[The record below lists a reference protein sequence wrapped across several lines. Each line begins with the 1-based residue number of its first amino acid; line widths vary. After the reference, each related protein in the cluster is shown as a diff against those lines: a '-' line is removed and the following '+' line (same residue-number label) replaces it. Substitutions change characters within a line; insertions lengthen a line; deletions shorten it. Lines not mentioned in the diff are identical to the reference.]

1 MVLSCSDIQKL
12 GSGVPGFGNGSRIGV
27 DLIQLLCW
35 GSTGLQ
41 GKNQANCKA
50 RESFFHLL
58 LRLIGRLAFGQLK
71 GIDLVGS
78 RAVRRVFLDGLGLEH
93 RFGEGDALGDFG
105 FQHGQGQFEQ
115 AQFAPG
121 DCGITR
127 ID

>member
-1 MVLSCSDIQKL
+1 MVLSCSDVPKL
-12 GSGVPGFGNGSRIGV
+12 GSGVPIFGSGSRIGF
-27 DLIQLLCW
+27 DLIQVLCW
-35 GSTGLQ
+35 ESTGLQ
-41 GKNQANCKA
+41 GKDQAKGKA

-71 GIDLVGS
+71 GIYLVGS

-93 RFGEGDALGDFG
+93 RFGEGDALGELG
-105 FQHGQGQFEQ
+105 FQHWQGQLEQ

>member
-1 MVLSCSDIQKL
+1 VLGVHGFAGQE
-12 GSGVPGFGNGSRIGV
+12 SGE
-27 DLIQLLCW
+27 
-35 GSTGLQ
+35 LQ
-41 GKNQANCKA
+41 GQ
-50 RESFFHLL
+50 RVVFHLL

-71 GIDLVGS
+71 GIYLVGS

-93 RFGEGDALGDFG
+93 RFGEGDALGELG
-105 FQHGQGQFEQ
+105 FQHWQGQLEQ